1 MTPAIYTIMM
11 RFNFRRANTAAE
23 PVKLTQMANYNHND
37 NNNNHHNHHN
47 HHKHHN
53 NHNHHPS
60 AHSAPPEPI
69 HRRVFDGIR
78 NVMQLKQSGTCGSC
92 K

>member
-11 RFNFRRANTAAE
+11 RFNFRRTK
-23 PVKLTQMANYNHND
+23 P
-37 NNNNHHNHHN
+37 NNNPDTNLALAHH
-47 HHKHHN
+47 
-53 NHNHHPS
+53 
-60 AHSAPPEPI
+60 EPI
-69 HRRVFDGIR
+69 NRRVFDGIR

>member
-11 RFNFRRANTAAE
+11 RFNFRRANTADPLKLN
-23 PVKLTQMANYNHND
+23 PVDNHN
-37 NNNNHHNHHN
+37 
-47 HHKHHN
+47 
-53 NHNHHPS
+53 HPS

-69 HRRVFDGIR
+69 TRRVFDGIR
-78 NVMQLKQSGTCGSC
+78 NVMQLKQSGMCGSC